1 MAFALAQHVR
11 DLDLLRECARARTA
25 GIPTTVISCVTDT
38 LVTTDR
44 TRTLADALGAHYEEL
59 DLHGGHMWMLADGPR
74 FAATVSG

>member
-1 MAFALAQHVR
+1 VR
-11 DLDLLRECARARTA
+11 DLDLLRECARVRAA
-25 GIPTTVISCVTDT
+25 GILTAVIGCVSDT

-59 DLHGGHMWMLADGPR
+59 DLHGGYMWMLADGPR

>member
-1 MAFALAQHVR
+1 
-11 DLDLLRECARARTA
+11 
-25 GIPTTVISCVTDT
+25 VTDT

-44 TRTLADALGAHYEEL
+44 TRTLADALGAHFEEL

>member
-1 MAFALAQHVR
+1 MR

-44 TRTLADALGAHYEEL
+44 TRTVADALGAHYEEL
-59 DLHGGHMWMLADGPR
+59 DLHGGHMWMLADGRR
-74 FAATVSG
+74 FAAAVSG

>member
-1 MAFALAQHVR
+1 VR
-11 DLDLLRECARARTA
+11 TRARRRH
-25 GIPTTVISCVTDT
+25 PDHRHRFVTDT

-74 FAATVSG
+74 FAAAVSG